1 MTRSGDNL
9 ERLLFLGAVGVVF
22 WAPLP
27 FGSVEPWAVGIL
39 RIAAFGLVILW
50 AVRSALT
57 GALNVSTSPLQLVL
71 YAAVA
76 LAFLQ
81 TLPILSDGARISVD
95 PFSTR
100 QTALTLL
107 AFALLFSL
115 LLSVLDRRSRIVGVA
130 WALFVF
136 AAALSLFGIV
146 QQLSGTRDI
155 YWFRPSPV
163 ETLFGPF
170 VNKNH
175 FAGLME
181 LLLPMGIGFLVTG
194 AVARDRKFLVLFAAV
209 VIGLAVALS
218 RSRGGAAALVA
229 AIVFLVVMALATSR
243 RAQRSRS
250 VSFAV
255 ARAVGAVALV
265 GAIGL
270 GVVWL
275 GSDAVVDSFASLPA
289 DAAAVDATSRRGIWN
304 ATLAL
309 AADHP
314 VTGAGLGA
322 YGTAIVAYW
331 PSSEYATLLQAHN
344 DHLQVVAD
352 AGIAGAVLGIL
363 FAVGLGFYFVKG
375 IHHKDPAMRAVALG
389 AGAGIFGLLIHGL
402 VDFNMQIPSN
412 ALMFLLSSA
421 LVVRVATTTAGAV
434 TLPEEI
440 VK

>member
-50 AVRSALT
+50 AVRGALT

-421 LVVRVATTTAGAV
+421 LVVRVATTTAGAPA
-434 TLPEEI
+434 LPEEI